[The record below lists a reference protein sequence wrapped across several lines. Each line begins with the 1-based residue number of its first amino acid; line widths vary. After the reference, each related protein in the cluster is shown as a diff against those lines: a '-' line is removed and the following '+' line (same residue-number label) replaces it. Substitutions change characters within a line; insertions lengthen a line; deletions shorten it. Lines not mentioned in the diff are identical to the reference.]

1 MKTVNVNGAPGA
13 IGPYSHAAIAGDL
26 LFVSGQ
32 LGINPETG
40 VLLEGLEAQS
50 TQALSNLKTII
61 EGTGFDVNGIVKAT
75 IYLTDMADFQAMN
88 GAYAEYYGEFMG
100 DHKPARVAVAVHQL
114 PMNAVVEIDAI
125 VHANLED

>member
-61 EGTGFDVNGIVKAT
+61 EGTGFDVNGIVKVT
-75 IYLTDMADFQAMN
+75 IYLTDMADFQAVN
-88 GAYAEYYGEFMG
+88 KIYGEFMG